1 MHNFLHFLVMSKKGP
16 SKAVW
21 IDRLEK
27 YAVGEFKFSTGM
39 KPPPASKWD
48 IEIRRVDLCPAH
60 KDYSKLTVF
69 LKGTRPKCE
78 CSYHPKKT
86 TPTKVSVF
94 II

>member
-1 MHNFLHFLVMSKKGP
+1 MHNFLHFLVMPKTSLP
-16 SKAVW
+16 KAVW
-21 IDRLEK
+21 IDRLKK

-48 IEIRRVDLCPAH
+48 IELRKVDLCPAH
-60 KDYSKLTVF
+60 KVYSKLTVF